1 VAETGIRSGALDS
14 LELLLL
20 RGSECRLSAVI
31 FSALKG
37 SGLCENGTLTE
48 ITAER

>member
-1 VAETGIRSGALDS
+1 VTESGVRSGALDS
-14 LELLLL
+14 SALPLL
-20 RGSECRLSAVI
+20 RASACRFSAVI

-37 SGLCENGTLTE
+37 SGLCENGMVTE